1 MADTIRVVNR
11 AALAVCPGDQ
21 LIEPGTPV
29 EVDASPQ
36 VQELI
41 DTGVLDAI
49 QPKAGRAPKTT
60 ARKAEED

>member
-11 AALAVCPGDQ
+11 TALAVCPGDQ
-21 LIEPGTPV
+21 LIEPETPV
-29 EVDASPQ
+29 EVNASPQ

-41 DTGVLDAI
+41 DTGVLDANP
-49 QPKAGRAPKTT
+49 PKAGRAPKTT